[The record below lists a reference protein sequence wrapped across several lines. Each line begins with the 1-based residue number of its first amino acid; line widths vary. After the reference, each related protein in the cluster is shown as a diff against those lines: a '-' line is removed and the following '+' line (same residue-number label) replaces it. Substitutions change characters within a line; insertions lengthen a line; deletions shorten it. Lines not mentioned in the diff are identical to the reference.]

1 VTRKGETVTAVT
13 QEADRYLED
22 FAGFERRAAKKG
34 QDWLQPMRRAAI
46 ARFAELGFPTIQDED
61 WRFTS
66 LAPISS
72 TVFRLAE
79 DGGARPAAR
88 DLEPF
93 RFPDLACSRLV
104 FVDGRF
110 APELSSLPPRP
121 AGLKIGSLA
130 HALGTDRDSVEP
142 HLARY
147 ADHSQDAFLALN
159 TAFLDDGAFV
169 ALPRGLILE
178 EPIHLLY
185 VSTARPTP
193 TILHPRNLIV
203 AAEDSQATVVEDYVS
218 LGEGVSFANAVTE
231 LAVGQNSVLSH
242 YLIERESRQAFN
254 VSTLRIQQGRSSS
267 VASHAVL
274 LGGALVRNNV
284 HPVLAGEGAGCLI
297 NGLFM
302 ATGRQ
307 HMDNYMKVEH
317 LSPHCDSRQFYH
329 GVLDGQSRGVFHGR
343 IVVHKDAQKTDA
355 KQTNRNLLLSE
366 DAQIDT
372 KPQLE
377 IYADDVKC
385 THGATIGQI
394 DEDAIFY
401 LRSRGIA
408 LEAARALLLLA
419 FAGES
424 LQRMKVEPIRR
435 HVEALVRQWLPQGAL
450 LEEPR

>member
-1 VTRKGETVTAVT
+1 MTTVA
-13 QEADRYLED
+13 QEVDRYLES
-22 FAGFERRAAKKG
+22 FSRLEARAAAKEWAWF
-34 QDWLQPMRRAAI
+34 QAVRRDAM
-46 ARFAELGFPTIQDED
+46 ARFADLGFPTARDED

-66 LAPISS
+66 VAPIAQTAFAPAPDDGVTPARPQLAP
-72 TVFRLAE
+72 FA
-79 DGGARPAAR
+79 
-88 DLEPF
+88 
-93 RFPDLACSRLV
+93 FPGLACSQLV
-104 FVDGRF
+104 FVNGRY
-110 APELSSLPPRP
+110 APELSSLRP
-121 AGLKIGSLA
+121 LSAGVTVTSLSQALSA
-130 HALGTDRDSVEP
+130 HPDLVEA

-147 ADHSQDAFLALN
+147 AEYHQDAFTALN
-159 TAFLDDGAFV
+159 TAFVEDGAFV
-169 ALPRGLILE
+169 SVRRGTVLE

-185 VSTARPTP
+185 LSTETP
-193 TILHPRNLIV
+193 APIITHPRNLIV
-203 AAEDSQATVVEDYVS
+203 AGENSQVTVVEDYAS
-218 LGEGVSFANAVTE
+218 LADGVCFSNAVTE
-231 LAVGQNSVLSH
+231 VVVGQNSVLSH
-242 YLIERESRQAFN
+242 YLIERESPQAFN
-254 VSTLRIQQGRSSS
+254 VSTLRVQQDRSSS
-267 VASHAVL
+267 VTSHAVL

-284 HPVLAGEGAGCLI
+284 HPVLAGEGGDCLI

-317 LSPHCDSRQFYH
+317 ASPHCDSRQFYN
-329 GVLDGQSRGVFHGR
+329 GILDGQSRGVFHGR
-343 IVVHKDAQKTDA
+343 IIVHKDAQKTDA

-401 LRSRGIA
+401 LRSRGIHR
-408 LEAARALLLLA
+408 ESARGLLLFA

-435 HVEALVRQWLPQGAL
+435 HLEGLVKQWLPQGTRV
-450 LEEPR
+450 EDVP